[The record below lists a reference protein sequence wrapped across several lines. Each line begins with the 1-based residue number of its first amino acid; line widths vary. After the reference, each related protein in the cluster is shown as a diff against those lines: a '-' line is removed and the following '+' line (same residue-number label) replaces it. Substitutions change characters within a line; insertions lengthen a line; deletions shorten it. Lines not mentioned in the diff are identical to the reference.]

1 MKKQNND
8 QFEHIFQE
16 ESLRGEITHW
26 WLHWILY
33 GMVLVLASVVYFV
46 QGIEIGKY
54 GIFLS
59 LGNLI
64 YNGIISYIIIKKKVV
79 FWVRYMTVS
88 LNIITLSAYNFFD
101 CYFISPFASATSAT
115 LLLYPAI
122 IFLAALRMD
131 KKLIVWATSLSVFTL
146 NALYFYFYNDM
157 DKEIASQLVS
167 VDILGQVYK
176 SAYIVFS
183 ALLVST
189 VPSSIRRILKNQEKI
204 SLESYT
210 YKIASERDSLTGIAN
225 RLYFEN
231 FLEDAI
237 LNAKNAGGKI
247 ALYYI
252 DLDNFK
258 PINDNYGHD
267 VGDEV
272 LKTVAKEL
280 IITIRTNDLAARVG
294 GDEFVVVANG
304 IFDNNDAEII
314 GNRILSVLCQE
325 KTIQTHTVSIGA
337 SIGVSVYPD
346 DADSVS
352 DLIKHADE
360 AMYTVKKSQKNNI
373 LFYGENCIT

>member
-325 KTIQTHTVSIGA
+325 KTTQTHTVSIGA

>member
-1 MKKQNND
+1 MKKQNNN